1 MAPRSSCPVIVRR
14 ITVIAGR
21 LALAAAC
28 LAAWSQES
36 NANPRTER
44 LIDRRLDRIEAIER
58 RAEAEARM
66 PPRPADVRRAIRR
79 GEPLPDAEAKAA
91 RPAPA
96 PRGTANT
103 PPRPATARTA
113 RPAPALAR
121 PTPAPVTPSPAV
133 PMEEPPAPVSQA
145 TAIDDGTRS
154 VLIREPK
161 PAAAAELLP
170 TPSPK

>member
-1 MAPRSSCPVIVRR
+1 MAPRSSCW
-14 ITVIAGR
+14 
-21 LALAAAC
+21 LALAASA

-36 NANPRTER
+36 VANPRTER

-79 GEPLPDAEAKAA
+79 GEPLPGAEAKAA
-91 RPAPA
+91 RPAPT
-96 PRGTANT
+96 PRGTPNAQ
-103 PPRPATARTA
+103 PRPATARTA
-113 RPAPALAR
+113 PAPARTAPAPSLAR
-121 PTPAPVTPSPAV
+121 PTPAPLQPSPAV
-133 PMEEPPAPVSQA
+133 PIEEPPAPVSQA